1 MAQQQHSREA
11 ITANR
16 RAAIVR
22 FRAKRAARCFEKKV
36 RYVNRKKLSE
46 TRPRVRGQFC
56 KAAPDAAAKS
66 SVTEA

>member
-11 ITANR
+11 KTATR
-16 RAAIVR
+16 RAAIAR

-36 RYVNRKKLSE
+36 RYVNRKKLAE

-56 KAAPDAAAKS
+56 KAVPEAAADS
-66 SVTEA
+66 RTTMA